1 MSGSGKGV
9 ERWAKYGQ
17 RVLGASPHS
26 CETVPTTH
34 RGHAEEYAAG
44 SDAIHF
50 SNHGRHSYLQTVTAV
65 SSGATADDTSDDGGA
80 VVLVGRQHAGTLRP
94 GDVVET
100 YSVGPASRATVV
112 QIDRVT
118 PSPLIRDVDRLV
130 EGESGNIELAG
141 PVADDYI
148 QGQTLV
154 PAS

>member
-1 MSGSGKGV
+1 MLVALLALVCSGCGDDDGPVATLPPSTSVTTAPSTSVGGDGV
-9 ERWAKYGQ
+9 GPEADTDTD
-17 RVLGASPHS
+17 P
-26 CETVPTTH
+26 
-34 RGHAEEYAAG
+34 
-44 SDAIHF
+44 D
-50 SNHGRHSYLQTVTAV
+50 
-65 SSGATADDTSDDGGA
+65 SSFEFVITDLFTSDDGGA